1 MAEAKCNQRRKIM
14 ATRLA
19 LNGFGRI
26 GRTIFKIIIDRKMP
40 LEVVALNDL
49 STPSDL
55 AHLLKYDS
63 VHGVWQ
69 HDVSATEDEI
79 IVDGKTYKCLK
90 VTDPAQSPWHDF
102 KVDIVLE
109 GTGRFADREGCQ
121 KHINAGARKVIVT
134 APGKGMDATFVIG
147 VNEGTYDPRKDNI
160 VSNASCTTNCLAP
173 IAALLND
180 HFVIEHGLMTT
191 IHSYTMDQRLLDAL
205 HKDRRRMRAAALS
218 MIPTTTG
225 AARAVA
231 EVIPEL
237 KGKMDGVAIRV
248 PTPNV
253 SLVDLVCRVGRDV
266 TKEEV
271 NKVME
276 DAANGPLEGILRYVT
291 EELVSVDFNHTYYSS
306 NVDSKL
312 TNVIGG
318 RMVKI
323 FSWYDNEYGY
333 SSRVA
338 ELAQM
343 MGELLD

>member
-1 MAEAKCNQRRKIM
+1 M
-14 ATRLA
+14 ATRIA
-19 LNGFGRI
+19 VNGFGRI
-26 GRTIFKIIIDRKMP
+26 GRTIFKIIIDRGLP
-40 LEVVALNDL
+40 LEIVGMNDL
-49 STPSDL
+49 SSPSDL

-63 VHGVWQ
+63 VHGVWPRE
-69 HDVSATEDEI
+69 VSADEDEI
-79 IVDGKTYKCLK
+79 IVDGKRYKCLK
-90 VTDPAQSPWHDF
+90 VTDPAQSPWHDL
-102 KVDIVLE
+102 KVDVVLE

-121 KHINAGARKVIVT
+121 KHINAGARKVILT

-147 VNEGTYDPRKDNI
+147 VNEGSYDPAKHHI
-160 VSNASCTTNCLAP
+160 ISNASCTTNCLAP

-180 HFVIEHGLMTT
+180 KFVIEHGLMTT
-191 IHSYTMDQRLLDAL
+191 IHSYTMDQKLLDAI

-253 SLVDLVCRVGRDV
+253 SLVDLVVRVGRDV

-271 NKVME
+271 NAVLE
-276 DAANGPLEGILRYVT
+276 DAANGPMKGVLNFVKD
-291 EELVSVDFNHTYYSS
+291 ELVSSDFNHTYFSS
-306 NVDSKL
+306 SVDSKL
-312 TNVIGG
+312 TNVIAG
-318 RMVKI
+318 RMVKV

-338 ELAQM
+338 ELAAM
-343 MGELLD
+343 IGELME

>member
-1 MAEAKCNQRRKIM
+1 MAIRV
-14 ATRLA
+14 A

-26 GRTIFKIIIDRKMP
+26 GRTIFKIILDRKMP
-40 LEVVALNDL
+40 LEVVGLNDL
-49 STPSDL
+49 SNPSDL

-63 VHGVWQ
+63 VHGVWA
-69 HDVSATEDEI
+69 HEVSETEDGVV
-79 IVDGKTYKCLK
+79 VDGKIYQCLK
-90 VTDPAQSPWHDF
+90 VTDPAQSPWHEL

-109 GTGRFADREGCQ
+109 GTGRFADRDGCQ

-147 VNEGTYDPRKDNI
+147 VNEGTYDPSNHHI

-173 IAALLND
+173 IVALLND
-180 HFVIEHGLMTT
+180 RFGLEHGLMTT

-205 HKDRRRMRAAALS
+205 HSDRRRMRAAALS

-225 AARAVA
+225 AAKAVA
-231 EVIPEL
+231 EVLPEL
-237 KGKMDGVAIRV
+237 KGKLDGVSIRV

-266 TKEEV
+266 TKDEV
-271 NKVME
+271 NKVLK
-276 DAANGPLEGILRYVT
+276 DAADGPLKGILQYVT
-291 EELVSVDFNHTYYSS
+291 EELVSTDFNHTYWSS
-306 NVDSKL
+306 SVDSKL
-312 TNVIGG
+312 TNVIAG
-318 RMVKI
+318 RMVKV

-338 ELAQM
+338 ELAKM